1 MHNNNL
7 KILEN
12 IESKTKIYLV
22 IIAILLI
29 ILSIKIPVYI
39 VPSFIL
45 YGLIL
50 IYTVWVYRKRRGEL
64 SSYIDK
70 LTFTVD
76 TAAKSTLIN
85 SPFPLLIVQADGKV
99 IWRSVSFNQ
108 EFANAGID
116 MYVDSLLNEIKNGI
130 EQVDNQK
137 NNHDMKI
144 ARDIDIDGQSYHV
157 IGDYIKIRKKERRKQ
172 IEYMFVLYFIND
184 TEKKKL
190 EKRYENSQTCIGI
203 VVIDNYDEIVQRLS
217 EENKSH
223 VMALVEKKLY
233 EWASQLGGLMIK
245 KERDIFTFIFEKI
258 QLDQMEKN
266 KFAIIDEIKEIETE
280 EKMPVTLSI
289 AISNEGENNYEK
301 HESAVTAI
309 DIALGR
315 GGDQVIVRR
324 DGKYIFFGG
333 KSQEVEKITKVK
345 ARTISHALEQLIMKA
360 EKVMIMGHI
369 NGDIDSIGSSL
380 GLYRFAKNFSKEVYI
395 INNTY
400 GLTLSNFMETLMQ
413 NVEYK
418 SVIIDR
424 NSAISKITENT
435 LLIITDTHKKG
446 YVEVPELLE
455 KTDKIVI
462 IDHHRKAEDFI
473 DNAILNFHETYASS
487 ASELVT
493 EIIEYASEKIK
504 LENIEAE
511 ALYAGIMTDTKN
523 FAFKTGVR
531 TFEAAAYLKKYGID
545 IIKVKKWFQSD
556 LENYNLIADIVKN
569 SEVVRDTIGI
579 AIYQGK
585 DKNANLICAKAADE
599 LLTINNITTSF
610 VLGQI
615 GDKIHISGRS
625 IGDINV
631 QVILEKMR
639 WRRTY
644 NVCGSTAR

>member
-360 EKVMIMGHI
+360 EKVMIMGHV

-395 INNTY
+395 VNNTY